1 MTAANLPHN
10 HWLFFSVNY
19 VMPWDHGHP
28 LVMLHGLGSIWL
40 ISRTAESPPPRFLVL
55 RISRGFAV
63 WVAQF
68 FSSRSGQPCFAVKQS
83 KARETLGQIMVA
95 ARKTHFGLMDT
106 SHTYIHTCIFDV
118 VVHIRSNSRGKGQV
132 YPSDSCLI
140 QNWLH
145 FIWYLHSC

>member
-1 MTAANLPHN
+1 MRQNDSGEFASQPLII
-10 HWLFFSVNY
+10 FFCQLRNALR
-19 VMPWDHGHP
+19 PWTPSRHVTRTWID
-28 LVMLHGLGSIWL
+28 L
-40 ISRTAESPPPRFLVL
+40 IDFSNSRVSPPRFLVL

-140 QNWLH
+140 QN
-145 FIWYLHSC
+145 